1 MNKRPP
7 NGEEETCAPRAA
19 SASASRSISPHSL
32 VGMVKYYI
40 HHADEL
46 LGKVLAAKVQ
56 AEGSSVVGTLSS
68 EKAAAPKGVQVI
80 VSLPRRAG

>member
-7 NGEEETCAPRAA
+7 NGEEETCARPPRP
-19 SASASRSISPHSL
+19 RPRDTISPHSL